1 MGVRDAVGVADKAA
15 IKTCMRAVLAADV
28 EATARSV
35 VGVEDGTVAVG
46 SGVSE
51 TKTVGGE
58 VRLGA
63 MVSTGGGVRSVGEG
77 DIASAVDEETTVS
90 FGA

>member
-1 MGVRDAVGVADKAA
+1 MNAF
-15 IKTCMRAVLAADV
+15 IRAVFAAAVD
-28 EATARSV
+28 ATARSR
-35 VGVEDGTVAVG
+35 VEVADGTVAVG
-46 SGVSE
+46 CGVSE

-63 MVSTGGGVRSVGEG
+63 MVSTGGGVRSVGVGEICSKDG
-77 DIASAVDEETTVS
+77 EETTVS